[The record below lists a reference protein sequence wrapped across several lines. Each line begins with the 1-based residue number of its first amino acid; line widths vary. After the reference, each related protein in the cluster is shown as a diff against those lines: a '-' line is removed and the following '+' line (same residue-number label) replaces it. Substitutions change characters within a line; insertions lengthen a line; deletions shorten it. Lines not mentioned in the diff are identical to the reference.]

1 MKHTN
6 SLMVFMVFPPET
18 FVCNEMKRDLKGIAL
33 DDRDGHQNG
42 KAKIDHRYLFHWT
55 ILLQELKWQK

>member
-1 MKHTN
+1 
-6 SLMVFMVFPPET
+6 
-18 FVCNEMKRDLKGIAL
+18 MKRDLKGIAL
-33 DDRDGHQNG
+33 DDRDGHRNG